1 MLQRLAAAEAV
12 LAGTEYSWSALGDCV
27 AVRCPWGNIFLVW
40 EPGPAPSRDAA
51 GPDAPVMESFHCGID
66 EHMAVRPLSGGGGA
80 GIRFVQFQC
89 AQGAPAKI
97 GDFYTR
103 TFSSRCTVSPAAAA
117 GGGGGGGGLG
127 EAVAVCAGP
136 SVHLIFT
143 ATLAWPM
150 STAAA
155 AAASGI
161 HICLY
166 ISNFSAAYAALQEQ
180 DLIWC
185 LPCPRPPARALSPSG
200 KVFLPPSRR
209 GPLGTES
216 PPPPPQCA
224 RARLGAGGRPD
235 QADRSEETPLCHC
248 RNAFISLAVCVSAAS
263 EAWLWPLSW
272 WWWWWWSSASSWS
285 SSLSVSW
292 SYGRLTGRPAVP
304 SLSQSMQQT
313 WTMAQTPCPN
323 HLGLWPPA
331 GRPHPSWSLLRLS
344 GLLYGARSTVPIW
357 RKFHLGFWPI

>member
-117 GGGGGGGGLG
+117 SGGGGGGGLG

-185 LPCPRPPARALSPSG
+185 LPCPRPPAVLSSHISACCPPIMCSAQLTRLSPVLLHRRLLLTLRWFVTQDQSS
-200 KVFLPPSRR
+200 VRASR
-209 GPLGTES
+209 PLRYLCS
-216 PPPPPQCA
+216 RSQCGVA
-224 RARLGAGGRPD
+224 VD
-235 QADRSEETPLCHC
+235 ETVILLML
-248 RNAFISLAVCVSAAS
+248 SL
-263 EAWLWPLSW
+263 
-272 WWWWWWSSASSWS
+272 
-285 SSLSVSW
+285 
-292 SYGRLTGRPAVP
+292 
-304 SLSQSMQQT
+304 
-313 WTMAQTPCPN
+313 
-323 HLGLWPPA
+323 H
-331 GRPHPSWSLLRLS
+331 H
-344 GLLYGARSTVPIW
+344 
-357 RKFHLGFWPI
+357 H